1 MNKTKELALNMK
13 IKFCR
18 KTGSAYFI
26 KKNNCNYLIPKSYKN
41 MFEEEKEPIR
51 NGELFFV
58 TGIEL
63 LDKRNRQIK
72 ISAIRRCDGSLAC
85 FREEDIGYFVTI

>member
-1 MNKTKELALNMK
+1 MIKLKELTLNMK

-26 KKNNCNYLIPKSYKN
+26 KKNNCNYLVPSAYKKLFD
-41 MFEEEKEPIR
+41 MEKEPIR

-58 TGIEL
+58 TNIEV

-72 ISAIRRCDGSLAC
+72 ISAIRRSDGSLVC